1 MPGKVGFG
9 EQDQHNRLNQFAACG
24 GRRNLEGNLPRTASL
39 RSQKLRITASQCSN
53 GARLSDQST
62 VRRFGAV
69 PNCKHQDT
77 LMGRRA
83 ISWWGKEMEQKS

>member
-1 MPGKVGFG
+1 VPGKVGFG